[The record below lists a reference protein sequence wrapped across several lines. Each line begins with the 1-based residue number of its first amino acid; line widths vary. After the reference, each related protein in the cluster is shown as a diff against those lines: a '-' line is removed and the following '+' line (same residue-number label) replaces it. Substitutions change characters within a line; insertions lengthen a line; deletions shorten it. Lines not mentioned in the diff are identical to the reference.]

1 MYWSGKSWLIG
12 SVMSWWHEQ
21 SIKYAGNQLWC
32 GIAEVLPIGFVVLFN
47 ALIILRSYWY
57 NDFKSN
63 WPVISYP
70 PPLIPA
76 VFSFGLGSGF
86 ARLYHYF
93 TKQNETRH
101 PGSFFVG
108 PSRRAGHGRKDAPYL
123 YKRDLYYLLTCV
135 MYSMF
140 FALWLHMLDHDHSGS
155 VSICIQLFRERLSEK
170 VHATIPKGIVGGFE
184 LTSSSMIFEKMAR
197 ERPWT
202 YLC

>member
-1 MYWSGKSWLIG
+1 MISNQIG
-12 SVMSWWHEQ
+12 QSSVT
-21 SIKYAGNQLWC
+21 
-32 GIAEVLPIGFVVLFN
+32 LPH
-47 ALIILRSYWY
+47 S
-57 NDFKSN
+57 S
-63 WPVISYP
+63 P
-70 PPLIPA
+70 P
-76 VFSFGLGSGF
+76 FS
-86 ARLYHYF
+86 RLASVQVSRRCIHYF
-93 TKQNETRH
+93 TKEHETRH

-170 VHATIPKGIVGGFE
+170 VHATIPKGIGVVCFE
-184 LTSSSMIFEKMAR
+184 FTSSSMIFEKMAR

>member
-1 MYWSGKSWLIG
+1 MISNQIG
-12 SVMSWWHEQ
+12 QSSVT
-21 SIKYAGNQLWC
+21 
-32 GIAEVLPIGFVVLFN
+32 LPH
-47 ALIILRSYWY
+47 S
-57 NDFKSN
+57 S
-63 WPVISYP
+63 P
-70 PPLIPA
+70 P
-76 VFSFGLGSGF
+76 FS
-86 ARLYHYF
+86 RLASVQVSRGCIHYF
-93 TKQNETRH
+93 TKEHETRH

-108 PSRRAGHGRKDAPYL
+108 PSRRARHGWKDAPYL

-170 VHATIPKGIVGGFE
+170 CTRQSRKVLWVVCFE
-184 LTSSSMIFEKMAR
+184 FTSSSTIFEKMAR